1 MGSPVADDL
10 VLTEEEKQA
19 LLAHRRD
26 SAPKRKGT
34 LRGTD
39 PESGAEYEIELT
51 AEETAKLAMRH
62 LTGLFKDDPKDG
74 DGKDGKKP
82 PAKPPAIQDYF
93 KRKTS

>member
-1 MGSPVADDL
+1 MADDL

-51 AEETAKLAMRH
+51 VEETAKLAARH
-62 LTGLFKDDPKDG
+62 LAGLFKSDDGNGQDEK
-74 DGKDGKKP
+74 KKP
-82 PAKPPAIQDYF
+82 PARPTPLKEYF
-93 KRKTS
+93 GGGKRAGTGS